1 MNLTFPILKASN
13 GKFPKKTKQ
22 INHILD
28 LNGIGPKSYAVLASK
43 GVISLVG
50 LKEQY
55 EIGKTQWLKDIL
67 PFGVNWRK
75 VEQSIK
81 SLH

>member
-1 MNLTFPILKASN
+1 M
-13 GKFPKKTKQ
+13 
-22 INHILD
+22 D
-28 LNGIGPKSYAVLASK
+28 LNGIGPKSCAVLASN

-55 EIGKTQWLKDIL
+55 EIGKSQWLKDIL
-67 PFGVNWRK
+67 PFGANWRK

-81 SLH
+81 SLN